1 MLDFLDT
8 IHKGIMPPFDN
19 LALNAAQQH
28 FNIEGL
34 EGLPLIEL
42 IKVKLFITEAKE
54 RMKLEWQQIRIR
66 NAHKIVVDH
75 GKYKNP
81 ALVNFDKLNG
91 NFGEMYVLPLFL
103 PPGKN
108 EFLIRTAKDLKV

>member
-8 IHKGIMPPFDN
+8 IHKGVMPPFDN

-34 EGLPLIEL
+34 EGLPLIQL

-54 RMKLEWQQIRIR
+54 RMKLEW
-66 NAHKIVVDH
+66 
-75 GKYKNP
+75 
-81 ALVNFDKLNG
+81 
-91 NFGEMYVLPLFL
+91 
-103 PPGKN
+103 
-108 EFLIRTAKDLKV
+108 